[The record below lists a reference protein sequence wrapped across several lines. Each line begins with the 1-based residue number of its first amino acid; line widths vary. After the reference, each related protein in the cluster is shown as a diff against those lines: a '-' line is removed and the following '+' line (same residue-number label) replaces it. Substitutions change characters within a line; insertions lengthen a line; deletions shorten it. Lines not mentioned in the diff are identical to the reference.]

1 MDNPYLREA
10 QSLTP
15 ALTAAVQITEQV
27 NISKIKNLGFF
38 QLINQQTDLNFPAG
52 KSLKQKINWARRNF
66 SEDISA
72 NDYGK
77 IPGKKI
83 NEWKKWKKLISAAI
97 IKEIEESVAEIS
109 VNPAPAP
116 APELGVIEVIEPQLI
131 PDISVNPAP
140 APAPE
145 PGVIA
150 VIEPQLIPDIS
161 VNPAPAPA
169 PEPGVI
175 AVIEPQLI
183 PDISVNP
190 APAPAPEPGVIA
202 VIEPQLIPDIS
213 VNPAPAP
220 APEPGVIEVIEPQ
233 LIPDISVNPAPAP
246 APEPGIIAVIEPQLI
261 PDISVNPAPAPAP
274 EPGIIAVIEPQLIP
288 DISVNPAPPLADI
301 IGADTSVIELN
312 AALEFAF
319 DAQQM
324 ETPEQDEAEQAF
336 AANEFSSLSLEGILT
351 EDTDELI
358 SAVENAA
365 VQKSTEQAENIYQYG
380 ALADIATSDLVENV
394 IFVE

>member
-1 MDNPYLREA
+1 
-10 QSLTP
+10 
-15 ALTAAVQITEQV
+15 
-27 NISKIKNLGFF
+27 
-38 QLINQQTDLNFPAG
+38 
-52 KSLKQKINWARRNF
+52 
-66 SEDISA
+66 
-72 NDYGK
+72 
-77 IPGKKI
+77 
-83 NEWKKWKKLISAAI
+83 
-97 IKEIEESVAEIS
+97 
-109 VNPAPAP
+109 
-116 APELGVIEVIEPQLI
+116 VIEPQLI

-145 PGVIA
+145 PGV
-150 VIEPQLIPDIS
+150 
-161 VNPAPAPA
+161 
-169 PEPGVI
+169 
-175 AVIEPQLI
+175 
-183 PDISVNP
+183 
-190 APAPAPEPGVIA
+190 
-202 VIEPQLIPDIS
+202 
-213 VNPAPAP
+213 
-220 APEPGVIEVIEPQ
+220 
-233 LIPDISVNPAPAP
+233 
-246 APEPGIIAVIEPQLI
+246 
-261 PDISVNPAPAPAP
+261 
-274 EPGIIAVIEPQLIP
+274 IAVIEPQLIP